1 MPRVPSRDSFD
12 VALSA
17 GPNARFTAP
26 QGPDA
31 GTIAARQGA
40 QMGQA
45 VEQAGQAAGRI
56 ALDMQ
61 QEANRVRVIDA
72 VTQAKERLFD
82 LQYGQQGLVRA
93 KGVEALQRP
102 SGKLLADE
110 YDDAFEAQVGEIEKS
125 LGNDAQRQ
133 AFREQAGQMRVQ
145 LRGDA
150 MRHTAQEFKTYQ
162 SATYD
167 AAASAAKRQIALNY
181 KDLADDGLVTQGVQ
195 TVTAAVKEK
204 ARLLGMPQTWADEQ
218 VIQEVSAAHRLAI
231 KTALENDDIELAAGY
246 LNKHKGSMTADDH
259 LTVRSVIDKEMR
271 TRVAVQVGSQVVG
284 ELAPKLQPS
293 DMDRL
298 VGITMQTESGGR
310 RYGKDGQ
317 LLTSPKGARGEMQV
331 MPGTQRDPG
340 FGVTPARD
348 DSPEELARVGRDYL
362 RAMVKRYDGDPAKAW
377 AAYNAGP
384 GELDE
389 ALMRAKASRTP
400 GASWLTFMPNETQ
413 AYVTKNMKMLEEGFG
428 APTAPTL
435 MDVQAAVRH
444 RLGDNADPLVVKAA
458 VQHATQQWE
467 VARKAIDERNEAL
480 VADAQRLL
488 LANGGRF
495 QDLPSSVRSALPPG
509 KVDNLMTFAG
519 KIAKGENVATDWSL
533 YYRLASDPE
542 LLARTNLGVLR
553 DRLAP
558 AEFKQLTGQQADL
571 SKGDDKRTHLLS
583 AKGVIDQMMRENGI
597 DPSPKDSDKNGA
609 EKVGQLMAAYQDR
622 ISAREAQLGKKLG
635 DKELRE
641 EAAALFRPVKTSG
654 FLGFSSETP
663 VGLVKPTDTVIV
675 PDADRAAIERQLRAA
690 GRPVTDAAIEALYR
704 AHNRIPQRPNDR
716 S

>member
-31 GTIAARQGA
+31 GAIAARQGA

-110 YDDAFEAQVGEIEKS
+110 YDEAFEAQAGEIEKS

-231 KTALENDDIELAAGY
+231 KTALENDEIELASGY
-246 LNKHKGSMTADDH
+246 LNKHKGSMTADDQ
-259 LTVRSVIDKEMR
+259 LAVRTVLDKEMR

-298 VGITMQTESGGR
+298 VGITMQSESGGR

-362 RAMVKRYDGDPAKAW
+362 KAMVKRYDGDPAKAW

-384 GELDE
+384 GALDD
-389 ALMRAKASRTP
+389 ALMRAKASRSE

-428 APTAPTL
+428 APPAPTL
-435 MDVQAAVRH
+435 MDVQAAVRT
-444 RLGDNADPLVVKAA
+444 RLGPDADPMTVKAA
-458 VQHATQQWE
+458 VTHATQQWE
-467 VARKAIDERNEAL
+467 VAHKATTERQDAL
-480 VADAQRLL
+480 VAEAQRML

-495 QDLPSSVRSALPPG
+495 HDLPSSVRSALPPG
-509 KVDNLMTFAG
+509 KVDDLMGFASR
-519 KIAKGENVATDWSL
+519 IAKGENVATDWGL
-533 YYRLASDPE
+533 YYRLTSDPE
-542 LLARTNLGVLR
+542 LLARTNLGALR

-558 AEFKQLTGQQADL
+558 AEFKQLAGQQTDL
-571 SKGDDKRTHLLS
+571 NNSPEKRTHLVS
-583 AKGVIDQMMRENGI
+583 AKGILDQMMRENGI
-597 DPSPKDSDKNGA
+597 DPTPKDSDKSGA
-609 EKVGQLMAAYQDR
+609 QKVGTLMSAFQER
-622 ISAREAQLGKKLG
+622 IAARESVLGKKLG

-641 EAAALFRPVKTSG
+641 EAAALFQPVKVSG
-654 FLGFSSETP
+654 FMGFSTNTP
-663 VGLVKPTDTVIV
+663 AGLVTPGDAVRV
-675 PDADRAAIERQLRAA
+675 PDAERRQIEAALRRA
-690 GRPVTDAAIEALYR
+690 GRPVTDAAVENLYR
-704 AHNRIPQRPNDR
+704 ARNRLPPRTNG
-716 S
+716 

>member
-1 MPRVPSRDSFD
+1 MPRVPSLDTFQTSL
-12 VALSA
+12 AA
-17 GPNARFTAP
+17 GPGGRFNAP
-26 QGPDA
+26 QGPTAD
-31 GTIAARQGA
+31 GIAARQGA

-45 VEQAGQAAGRI
+45 LSEAGRVAGGI

-82 LQYGQQGLVRA
+82 LQYGKQGFTRA

-110 YDDAFEAQVGEIEKS
+110 YDEAFEAQVGEIEKG

-145 LRGDA
+145 LRGAA
-150 MRHTAQEFKTYQ
+150 MQHTAQEFKTYQ

-167 AAASAAKRQIALNY
+167 AAASAGQRQIALNY
-181 KDLADDGLVTQGVQ
+181 KDLTDDGLVAQGVQ

-218 VIQEVSAAHRLAI
+218 VIQTVSAAHRLAI
-231 KTALENDDIELAAGY
+231 KTALENNEIELASGY
-246 LNKHKGSMTADDH
+246 LDKHKGSMTADDQ
-259 LTVRSVIDKEMR
+259 LTVRTVIDKEMR
-271 TRVAVQVGSQVVG
+271 TRVAVQVGSQVVS

-298 VGITMQTESGGR
+298 VGITMQAESGGR
-310 RYGKDGQ
+310 RYGKG
-317 LLTSPKGARGEMQV
+317 
-331 MPGTQRDPG
+331 
-340 FGVTPARD
+340 
-348 DSPEELARVGRDYL
+348 GRDYL

-384 GELDE
+384 GALDE
-389 ALMRAKASRTP
+389 ALMRAKASPPP
-400 GASWLTFMPNETQ
+400 GAPWLTFMPNETQ
-413 AYVTKNMKMLEEGFG
+413 AYVTKNMKMLQEGFG
-428 APTAPTL
+428 APAAPTL
-435 MDVQAAVRH
+435 ADVQAEVAKRM
-444 RLGDNADPLVVKAA
+444 GPNADPLAVKAA
-458 VQHATQQWE
+458 MHQATQQWE
-467 VARKAIDERNEAL
+467 VARKAIAERNEAL

-509 KVDNLMTFAG
+509 KIDDLMTFG
-519 KIAKGENVATDWSL
+519 SKIAKGENVATDWGL
-533 YYRLASDPE
+533 YHRLSTDPE
-542 LLARTNLGVLR
+542 LLTRTNLGALR

-558 AEFKQLTGQQADL
+558 GEFKQLIGQQNEL
-571 SKGDDKRTHLLS
+571 NNSPEKHTHLLN
-583 AKGVIDQMMRENGI
+583 AKGVIDQLMRENGI
-597 DPSPKDSDKNGA
+597 DPSPKDNDKKGA
-609 EKVGQLMAAYQDR
+609 EKVGQLMAAYQSR
-622 ISAREAQLGKKLG
+622 INLRESQLGKKLG

-641 EAAALFRPVKTSG
+641 EAAALFKPVKVAG

-663 VGLVKPTDTVIV
+663 AGLVKPDDAVRV
-675 PDADRAAIERQLRAA
+675 PDTDRKQIEAALRRA
-690 GRPVTDAAIEALYR
+690 GRPVTDAAVESLYR
-704 AHNRIPQRPNDR
+704 ARNRLPQRTND
-716 S
+716 

>member
-1 MPRVPSRDSFD
+1 MPRVPSLDTFQASL
-12 VALSA
+12 AA
-17 GPNARFTAP
+17 GPGGRFNAP
-26 QGPDA
+26 QGPTAD
-31 GTIAARQGA
+31 GIAARQGA

-45 VEQAGQAAGRI
+45 LSEAGQTASRV

-72 VTQAKERLFD
+72 VTQVKERLFD
-82 LQYGQQGLVRA
+82 LQYGEQGLTRA

-110 YDDAFEAQVGEIEKS
+110 YDEAFKAQVGEIEKG

-167 AAASAAKRQIALNY
+167 AAASAAQRQIALNY
-181 KDLADDGLVTQGVQ
+181 KDLTDDGLVAQGVQ

-218 VIQEVSAAHRLAI
+218 VIQTVSAAHRLAI
-231 KTALENDDIELAAGY
+231 KTALENNEIDLASGY
-246 LNKHKGSMTADDH
+246 LNKHKGSMTADDQ
-259 LTVRSVIDKEMR
+259 LTVRTVIDKEMR

-298 VGITMQTESGGR
+298 VGITMQAESGGR
-310 RYGKDGQ
+310 RYGKGGQ
-317 LLTSPKGARGEMQV
+317 LLTSSQGARGEMQV

-384 GELDE
+384 GALDE
-389 ALMRAKASRTP
+389 ALMRAKASPTP
-400 GASWLTFMPNETQ
+400 GAPWLTFMPNETQ
-413 AYVTKNMKMLEEGFG
+413 AYVTKNMKMLQEGFG
-428 APTAPTL
+428 APAAPTL
-435 MDVQAAVRH
+435 ADVQAEVAKRM
-444 RLGDNADPLVVKAA
+444 GPNADPLAVKAA
-458 VQHATQQWE
+458 MHQATQQWE

-509 KVDNLMTFAG
+509 EIDDLMTFG
-519 KIAKGENVATDWSL
+519 SKIAKGENVATDWGL
-533 YYRLASDPE
+533 YHRLSTDPE
-542 LLARTNLGVLR
+542 LLTRTNLGALR

-558 AEFKQLTGQQADL
+558 GEFKQLIGQQNEL
-571 SKGDDKRTHLLS
+571 NNSPEKHTHLLN
-583 AKGVIDQMMRENGI
+583 AKGVIDQLMRENGI
-597 DPSPKDSDKNGA
+597 DPSPKDNDKKGA
-609 EKVGQLMAAYQDR
+609 EKVGQLMAAYQSR
-622 ISAREAQLGKKLG
+622 INLRESQLGKKLG

-641 EAAALFRPVKTSG
+641 EAAALFKPVKVAG

-663 VGLVKPTDTVIV
+663 AGLVKPDDAVRV
-675 PDADRAAIERQLRAA
+675 PDTDRKQIEAALRRA
-690 GRPVTDAAIEALYR
+690 GRPVTDAAVESLYR
-704 AHNRIPQRPNDR
+704 ARNRLPQRTND
-716 S
+716 

>member
-1 MPRVPSRDSFD
+1 MPRVPSLDTFQTSLAAAPGGRFNAPS
-12 VALSA
+12 
-17 GPNARFTAP
+17 GPTAD
-26 QGPDA
+26 G
-31 GTIAARQGA
+31 IAARQGA
-40 QMGQA
+40 QLGQA
-45 VEQAGQAAGRI
+45 MEQTGQLANRI
-56 ALDMQ
+56 ALDKQ
-61 QEANRVRVIDA
+61 QEVNQVRVIDA
-72 VTQAKERLFD
+72 VTKAKERLFD
-82 LQYGQQGLVRA
+82 LQYGEQGLTRA
-93 KGVEALQRP
+93 KGIDALQRP
-102 SGKLLADE
+102 GGKLLADE
-110 YDDAFEAQVGEIEKS
+110 YDEAFQSSVGSIEES
-125 LGNDAQRQ
+125 LGNDAQRL
-133 AFREQAGQMRVQ
+133 AFRQQADQMRTQ

-181 KDLADDGLVTQGVQ
+181 KDLGDDGLVSQGVQ

-231 KTALENDDIELAAGY
+231 KTALENDEIELASGY
-246 LNKHKGSMTADDH
+246 LKKYKGSMTADDQ
-259 LTVRSVIDKEMR
+259 LTVRTVLDKEMR

-340 FGVTPARD
+340 FGITPAKD
-348 DSPEELARVGRDYL
+348 GSPEELARVGRDYL

-384 GELDE
+384 GALDE
-389 ALMRAKASRTP
+389 AVMRAKASRTE
-400 GASWLTFMPNETQ
+400 GASWLTFMPQETQ
-413 AYVTKNMKMLEEGFG
+413 AYVTKNMKMLQEGFG
-428 APTAPTL
+428 APAAPTL
-435 MDVQAAVRH
+435 ADVQAEVVKRM
-444 RLGDNADPLVVKAA
+444 GPNADPLAVKAA
-458 VQHATQQWE
+458 TQHATQQWE
-467 VARKAIDERNEAL
+467 VAHKAVTERNEAL
-480 VADAQRLL
+480 EAEAQRLL

-509 KVDNLMTFAG
+509 KVDNLMAFAG
-519 KIAKGENVATDWSL
+519 KIAKGENVATDWGL

-558 AEFKQLTGQQADL
+558 GEFKQLTGQQTEL
-571 SKGDDKRTHLLS
+571 NNSPDKRTHLVN
-583 AKGVIDQMMRENGI
+583 AKGVLDQMMRENGI
-597 DPSPKDSDKNGA
+597 DPTPKDDNKKGA
-609 EKVGQLMAAYQDR
+609 EKVGTLMAEFQSR
-622 ISAREAQLGKKLG
+622 ITLRESQLGKKLG

-641 EAAALFRPVKTSG
+641 EAAALFQPVKVSG
-654 FLGFSSETP
+654 FLGFSSEAP
-663 VGLVKPTDTVIV
+663 AGLVKSTDTVIV

-690 GRPVTDAAIEALYR
+690 GRPVTNAAVEALYR

>member
-17 GPNARFTAP
+17 GPNARFTTP

-31 GTIAARQGA
+31 GAIAARQGA

-82 LQYGQQGLVRA
+82 LQYGEQGLVRA

-110 YDDAFEAQVGEIEKS
+110 YDEAFAAQVGEIEKG
-125 LGNDAQRQ
+125 LGNDAQRM

-231 KTALENDDIELAAGY
+231 KTALENDEIELAAGY
-246 LNKHKGSMTADDH
+246 LNKHKGSMTADDQ

-271 TRVAVQVGSQVVG
+271 TRVAVQVGSQVVA

-298 VGITMQTESGGR
+298 VGITMQSESGGR

-340 FGVTPARD
+340 FGVKPAKD

-384 GELDE
+384 DTLDK
-389 ALMRAKASRTP
+389 ALKAQQQNRAGTQ
-400 GASWLTFMPNETQ
+400 GADWLAYMPQETQ
-413 AYVTKNMKMLEEGFG
+413 AYVTKNMKMLQEGFG
-428 APTAPTL
+428 APAAPTL
-435 MDVQAAVRH
+435 MDVQAAVRQ
-444 RLGDNADPLVVKAA
+444 RLGDSADPLVVKAA
-458 VQHATQQWE
+458 MQHATQQWE
-467 VARKAIDERNEAL
+467 VARKAIDERNEGM
-480 VADAQRLL
+480 VAEAQRAL

-495 QDLPSSVRSALPPG
+495 QDLPSSLRSALPPD

-519 KIAKGENVATDWSL
+519 KIAKGENVATDWGL

-558 AEFKQLTGQQADL
+558 AEFKQLTGQQTDL

-597 DPSPKDSDKNGA
+597 DPSPKDNDKKGA

-622 ISAREAQLGKKLG
+622 ITLREAQLGKKLG

-641 EAAALFRPVKTSG
+641 EAAALFKPVKTSG

-663 VGLVKPTDTVIV
+663 AGLVKPTDTVMV
-675 PDADRAAIERQLRAA
+675 PDTERKQIEASLRRA
-690 GRPVTDAAIEALYR
+690 GRPVTDAAVESLYR
-704 AHNRIPQRPNDR
+704 ARNRLPQRTNG
-716 S
+716 

>member
-1 MPRVPSRDSFD
+1 MPRVPSLDTFQTSL
-12 VALSA
+12 AA
-17 GPNARFTAP
+17 GPTGRFSAP
-26 QGPDA
+26 QGAAAD
-31 GTIAARQGA
+31 GIAARQGA

-45 VEQAGQAAGRI
+45 LSEAGQAASRI

-82 LQYGQQGLVRA
+82 LQYGEQGLTRA
-93 KGVEALQRP
+93 KGFEALQRP
-102 SGKLLADE
+102 GGKLLADE
-110 YDDAFEAQVGEIEKS
+110 FDESFTSQIGEIEQA

-167 AAASAAKRQIALNY
+167 AAASAAKRQIALSY
-181 KDLADDGLVTQGVQ
+181 KDLADDGLVSQGVQ

-218 VIQEVSAAHRLAI
+218 VIQEVSSAHRLAI
-231 KTALENDDIELAAGY
+231 KTALENDEIELASGY
-246 LNKHKGSMTADDH
+246 LNKHKGSMTADDQ
-259 LTVRSVIDKEMR
+259 LTVRTVLDKEMR

-384 GELDE
+384 GALDE
-389 ALMRAKASRTP
+389 ALMRAKASPTP
-400 GASWLTFMPNETQ
+400 GASWLTFMPGETQ
-413 AYVTKNMKMLEEGFG
+413 AYVAKNLKMLEEGAG
-428 APTAPTL
+428 APAAPTL
-435 MDVQAAVRH
+435 LDVQAAVRS

-458 VQHATQQWE
+458 MQHATQQWE
-467 VARKAIDERNEAL
+467 VAHKAVSERNDAMEAE
-480 VADAQRLL
+480 AQRLL

-495 QDLPSSVRSALPPG
+495 QDLPASVRSALPPG

-533 YYRLASDPE
+533 YYRLASDTE

-571 SKGDDKRTHLLS
+571 SKGDDKRTHLLN
-583 AKGVIDQMMRENGI
+583 AKGVLDQMLRENGI
-597 DPSPKDSDKNGA
+597 DPSPKDTDKKGA
-609 EKVGQLMAAYQDR
+609 QKVGQMLATYQDR
-622 ISAREAQLGKKLG
+622 IALREAQLGKKLG

-641 EAAALFRPVKTSG
+641 EAAALFKPVKVSG
-654 FLGFSSETP
+654 FLGFSTETP
-663 VGLVKPTDTVIV
+663 AGMVKPEDAVRV
-675 PDADRAAIERQLRAA
+675 PDGDRKQIEAALRRA
-690 GRPVTDAAIEALYR
+690 GRPVTDAAVEALYR
-704 AHNRIPQRPNDR
+704 ANNRIPQRNDG
-716 S
+716 

>member
-1 MPRVPSRDSFD
+1 MPRVPSLDTFQTSL
-12 VALSA
+12 AA
-17 GPNARFTAP
+17 GPGGRFNAP
-26 QGPDA
+26 QGPTAD
-31 GTIAARQGA
+31 GIAARQGA

-45 VEQAGQAAGRI
+45 LNEAGQAASRI

-82 LQYGQQGLVRA
+82 LQYGKQGFTRA

-110 YDDAFEAQVGEIEKS
+110 YDGAFEAQVGEIEKG

-145 LRGDA
+145 LRGAA
-150 MRHTAQEFKTYQ
+150 MQHTAQEFKTYQ

-167 AAASAAKRQIALNY
+167 AAASAGQRQIALNY
-181 KDLADDGLVTQGVQ
+181 KDLTDDGLVAQGVQ

-218 VIQEVSAAHRLAI
+218 VIQTVSAAHRLAI
-231 KTALENDDIELAAGY
+231 KTALENNEIELARGY
-246 LNKHKGSMTADDH
+246 LNKHKGSMTADDQ
-259 LTVRSVIDKEMR
+259 LTVRTVIDKEMR

-384 GELDE
+384 GALDE
-389 ALMRAKASRTP
+389 ALMRAKASPTS
-400 GASWLTFMPNETQ
+400 GAPWLTFMPNETQ
-413 AYVTKNMKMLEEGFG
+413 AYVTKNMKMLQEGFG
-428 APTAPTL
+428 APAAPTL
-435 MDVQAAVRH
+435 ADVQAEVAKRM
-444 RLGDNADPLVVKAA
+444 GPNADPLAVKAA
-458 VQHATQQWE
+458 TQHATQQWE

-509 KVDNLMTFAG
+509 KIDDLMTFG
-519 KIAKGENVATDWSL
+519 SKIAKGENIATDWGL
-533 YYRLASDPE
+533 YYRLASDPD

-558 AEFKQLTGQQADL
+558 AEFKQLTGQQTDL

-583 AKGVIDQMMRENGI
+583 AKDVIGQMMRENGI
-597 DPSPKDSDKNGA
+597 DPSPQDNDKTGA

-622 ISAREAQLGKKLG
+622 ITLREAQLGKKLG

-641 EAAALFRPVKTSG
+641 EAAALFKPVKVAG
-654 FLGFSSETP
+654 FLGFSRETP
-663 VGLVKPTDTVIV
+663 AGLVKPDDAVRV
-675 PDADRAAIERQLRAA
+675 PDTDRKQIEASLRRA
-690 GRPVTDAAIEALYR
+690 GRPVTAAEVERLYR
-704 AHNRIPQRPNDR
+704 AHNRLPQRAND
-716 S
+716 